1 MLEEKLPALEMV
13 RKATGY
19 KIGKFTKQDIMEL
32 CPSISISSVEN
43 SLRKMVEN
51 GELIRG
57 GSGRATYYI
66 RLS

>member
-1 MLEEKLPALEMV
+1 LEMV

-66 RLS
+66 RMS